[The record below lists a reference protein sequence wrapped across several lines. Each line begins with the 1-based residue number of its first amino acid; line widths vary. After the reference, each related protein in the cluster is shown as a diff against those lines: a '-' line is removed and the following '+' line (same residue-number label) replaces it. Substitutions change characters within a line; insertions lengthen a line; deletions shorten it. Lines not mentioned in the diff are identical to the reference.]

1 MASQITE
8 TELVGSQPNL
18 SQIAPGPNTVG
29 QPVILASQQAPQ
41 QNQISAKMDDIRANK
56 RNYWKAEE
64 ERILASWC
72 DRAQCYEWMHYKAHL
87 KYKSKNAWFTI
98 PVIVI
103 STVTGTAN
111 FAQDRFGDEYKDW
124 VVMGVGGANIIA
136 GIITTVYQFLKV
148 SELNEAHRVAA
159 LSWGKFCRNL
169 RAELSKHPLDRVN
182 HEHFVSMAKEEYDRL
197 IEISPIVPT
206 YVIKE
211 FNKKYGSVGNF
222 TKPEIC
228 AETFGTDVY
237 QMNETER
244 LAMIEELLEDKS
256 KKEREAE
263 IDRLRQQLEDSKRT
277 NHELLDAVDAATAHR
292 GASPIHQSP
301 DGSPSSRDIKLS
313 KFKDTFIK
321 VNGRVPNS
329 TEIST
334 MFNPIYGYS
343 DIPERRSAS
352 AAVITFT
359 EPDPFSD
366 V

>member
-1 MASQITE
+1 MASQIVE
-8 TELVGSQPNL
+8 TELVGSQANL
-18 SQIAPGPNTVG
+18 SQIGTVPAVS
-29 QPVILASQQAPQ
+29 QPILIAAPQ
-41 QNQISAKMDDIRANK
+41 QPQNQIAAKMDDIRKNK

-98 PVIVI
+98 PVIII

-111 FAQDRFGDEYKDW
+111 FAQDRFGDDYRDW

-169 RAELSKHPLDRVN
+169 RSELSKHPLDRVN

-211 FNKKYGSVGNF
+211 FNSKYGNVDNF

-228 AETFGTDVY
+228 AKTFGTEVY
-237 QMNETER
+237 QMTETER
-244 LAMIEELLEDKS
+244 LTMIEELLEDKS
-256 KKEREAE
+256 KREKEAE
-263 IDRLRQQLEDSKRT
+263 IERLREQLEDSKRA
-277 NHELLDAVDAATAHR
+277 NHELLDAVDAAAARRDRTP
-292 GASPIHQSP
+292 SNQSP
-301 DGSPSSRDIKLS
+301 DGSPSSRDINLN

-321 VNGRVPNS
+321 VNGRVPNP

-343 DIPERRSAS
+343 DTPERRNAS
-352 AAVITFT
+352 IGITFT
-359 EPDPFSD
+359 DPDLFSD

>member
-1 MASQITE
+1 MASQIAE

-18 SQIAPGPNTVG
+18 SQIQ
-29 QPVILASQQAPQ
+29 QPVTTVPTTVVLAPAQAPQ
-41 QNQISAKMDDIRANK
+41 NQIAAKMDDIRANK
-56 RNYWKAEE
+56 RNYWKSEE

-98 PVIVI
+98 PVIII

-111 FAQDRFGDEYKDW
+111 FAQDRFSDDYRPW

-148 SELNEAHRVAA
+148 SELNEAHKVAA

-169 RAELSKHPLDRVN
+169 RAELAKHPLDRVN
-182 HEHFVSMAKEEYDRL
+182 HEHFVGMAKEEYDRL

-206 YVIKE
+206 HIIKE
-211 FNKKYGSVGNF
+211 FNKKYGDIDTF
-222 TKPEIC
+222 TKPEVC
-228 AETFGTDVY
+228 AKTFGTDVY
-237 QMNETER
+237 QMTETER
-244 LAMIEELLEDKS
+244 LAMIEELLDDKS

-263 IDRLRQQLEDSKRT
+263 IEKLRNQLNDA
-277 NHELLDAVDAATAHR
+277 NHANSELLDAAANRQH
-292 GASPIHQSP
+292 SPSKQSL
-301 DGSPSSRDIKLS
+301 DGSPSSRDLKLD

-343 DIPERRSAS
+343 DTPARRNAS
-352 AAVITFT
+352 MGITFT
-359 EPDPFSD
+359 DVDPFSE

>member
-1 MASQITE
+1 MTSHNAE

-18 SQIAPGPNTVG
+18 SQIVSVPNTVG
-29 QPVILASQQAPQ
+29 QPVVIAAPSVQPQ
-41 QNQISAKMDDIRANK
+41 QNQIAAKMDDIRANK

-98 PVIVI
+98 PVIII

-111 FAQDRFGDEYKDW
+111 FAQDRFGDDYKDW

-169 RAELSKHPLDRVN
+169 RAELAKHPLDRVN

-211 FNKKYGSVGNF
+211 FNKKYGQAGNF

-237 QMNETER
+237 QMTETER

-263 IDRLRQQLEDSKRT
+263 IDHLRQQLEDSKRT
-277 NHELLDAVDAATAHR
+277 NHELLDAVDAAAR
-292 GASPIHQSP
+292 RDLSPSHQTP
-301 DGSPSSRDIKLS
+301 DGSPSSRDIKLA

-321 VNGRVPNS
+321 VNGRVPNPG
-329 TEIST
+329 EIST
-334 MFNPIYGYS
+334 MFDTIYGYS
-343 DIPERRSAS
+343 DIPERRNAS
-352 AAVITFT
+352 TGLTFT
-359 EPDPFSD
+359 DVDPYSD

>member
-1 MASQITE
+1 MASQIAE

-18 SQIAPGPNTVG
+18 SQIGPVPTNAN
-29 QPVILASQQAPQ
+29 QPVIITPQQPQ
-41 QNQISAKMDDIRANK
+41 QNQVAAKMDELRANK

-72 DRAQCYEWMHYKAHL
+72 DRAQCYEWMHYKAHM

-98 PVIVI
+98 PVIII

-111 FAQDRFGDEYKDW
+111 FAQDRFSDEYKPW

-169 RAELSKHPLDRVN
+169 RSELSKHPLDRVN
-182 HEHFVSMAKEEYDRL
+182 HEHFVSLAKEEYDRL
-197 IEISPIVPT
+197 IEICPIVPT
-206 YVIKE
+206 HIIQE
-211 FNKKYGSVGNF
+211 FNKKYGHVDSF

-228 AETFGTDVY
+228 AKTFGTDVY
-237 QMNETER
+237 QMTDTER
-244 LAMIEELLEDKS
+244 LAMVEELLEDKS

-263 IDRLRQQLEDSKRT
+263 IERLRNQLEDSKRA
-277 NHELLDAVDAATAHR
+277 NHELLDAVDAAARQH
-292 GASPIHQSP
+292 SPSKQSP
-301 DGSPSSRDIKLS
+301 DGSPSSRDLKLD

-321 VNGRVPNS
+321 LNGRIPNS
-329 TEIST
+329 NEIST

-343 DIPERRSAS
+343 DTPARRNAS
-352 AAVITFT
+352 MGITFT
-359 EPDPFSD
+359 DPDPFSE

>member
-1 MASQITE
+1 MASQIKE
-8 TELVGSQPNL
+8 TELVGSQFNL
-18 SQIAPGPNTVG
+18 SQTQPVSSAPPVIAPV
-29 QPVILASQQAPQ
+29 VITQQQSQ
-41 QNQISAKMDDIRANK
+41 QNQVAAKMDEIRANK

-72 DRAQCYEWMHYKAHL
+72 DRAQCYEWMHYKAHM

-98 PVIVI
+98 PVIII

-111 FAQDRFGDEYKDW
+111 FAQDRFSDEYKPW

-182 HEHFVSMAKEEYDRL
+182 HEHFVSLAKEEYDRL
-197 IEISPIVPT
+197 IEICPIVPT
-206 YVIKE
+206 HIIQE
-211 FNKKYGSVGNF
+211 FNKKYGNMDTF

-228 AETFGTDVY
+228 AKTFGTDVY
-237 QMNETER
+237 QMTDSER
-244 LAMIEELLEDKS
+244 LAMVEELLEDKS

-263 IDRLRQQLEDSKRT
+263 IERLRLQLEESKRT
-277 NHELLDAVDAATAHR
+277 NHELLDAVDAATTRQH
-292 GASPIHQSP
+292 SPSKQSP
-301 DGSPSSRDIKLS
+301 DGSPSSRDLKLE

-321 VNGRVPNS
+321 VNGRIPNQ
-329 TEIST
+329 TEINT

-343 DIPERRSAS
+343 DIPERRNAS
-352 AAVITFT
+352 MGITFT
-359 EPDPFSD
+359 DPDPFSD

>member
-1 MASQITE
+1 MASQIAE

-18 SQIAPGPNTVG
+18 SQIAAGPNTVG
-29 QPVILASQQAPQ
+29 QAVILAPQQATQP
-41 QNQISAKMDDIRANK
+41 QNQIAAKMDDIRANK

-98 PVIVI
+98 PVIII

-111 FAQDRFGDEYKDW
+111 FAQDRFGEDYKDW

-169 RAELSKHPLDRVN
+169 RAELAKHPLDRVN

-206 YVIKE
+206 YVIQE
-211 FNKKYGSVGNF
+211 FNKKYGHSGNF

-237 QMNETER
+237 KMTETER

-263 IDRLRQQLEDSKRT
+263 IERLRQQLEDSKRA
-277 NHELLDAVDAATAHR
+277 NHELLDAVDAANTRQH
-292 GASPIHQSP
+292 SPIQRSP
-301 DGSPSSRDIKLS
+301 DGSPSSRDEKLS

-321 VNGRVPNS
+321 VNGRVPNPS
-329 TEIST
+329 EIST

-343 DIPERRSAS
+343 DTPDRRNAS
-352 AAVITFT
+352 IGITFAD
-359 EPDPFSD
+359 PDPFSE

>member
-1 MASQITE
+1 MASQVAE
-8 TELVGSQPNL
+8 TELVGSLPNL
-18 SQIAPGPNTVG
+18 SQIIAQPGSAAP
-29 QPVILASQQAPQ
+29 LAPAAT
-41 QNQISAKMDDIRANK
+41 SALAAKLDDIRANK

-98 PVIVI
+98 PVIII

-111 FAQDRFGDEYKDW
+111 FAQDRFGEDYKDW

-169 RAELSKHPLDRVN
+169 RSELSKHPLDRVN
-182 HEHFVSMAKEEYDRL
+182 HEHFVGMAKEEYDRL

-206 YVIKE
+206 HIIKE
-211 FNKKYGSVGNF
+211 FNSKYGDIDTF

-228 AETFGTDVY
+228 AKTFGTEVY
-237 QMNETER
+237 QITESER

-263 IDRLRQQLEDSKRT
+263 IERLRMQLDDARHT
-277 NHELLDAVDAATAHR
+277 NTELLEAAHR
-292 GASPIHQSP
+292 NQNSPSNRSP
-301 DGSPSSRDIKLS
+301 DGSPSSRDEKLH
-313 KFKDTFIK
+313 KFKDSFIK
-321 VNGRVPNS
+321 LNGRGPNS
-329 TEIST
+329 NEIET

-343 DIPERRSAS
+343 SSSSNINDRRGAE
-352 AAVITFT
+352 AYIHFE
-359 EPDPFSD
+359 EPDPLSE